1 VLRLDVI
8 MPVFDEAE
16 TVREIA
22 RRVLASPEVSRLI
35 AVDDGSTDGTGAVLE
50 DLARADGRMLAL
62 RHPLNRGKGA
72 AIRTGLKHV
81 EADAAVIQDA
91 DFEYDPGQYGALLA
105 PIAAG
110 EADVVFGSRY
120 LGGGVPEGQT
130 AAAYLANRV
139 LTFVSNRLT
148 GLRLTDM
155 ETCYKCFTREVAR
168 SLELTEDRFGI
179 EPEITAQI
187 AAAGFRVREVPIRY
201 QGRVRA
207 AGKKIVPH
215 DALDALRVMLRC
227 WRRSRAGNGHRTARP
242 D

>member
-1 VLRLDVI
+1 MPMRLDVI
-8 MPVFDEAE
+8 MPVFNEAD

-22 RRVLASPEVSRLI
+22 DRVLARPEVARLI
-35 AVDDGSTDGTGAVLE
+35 AVDDGSADGTRGALE
-50 DLARADGRMLAL
+50 ELARADGRVLLL
-62 RHPLNRGKGA
+62 RHTANRGKGA
-72 AIRTGLKHV
+72 AVRTGLGHV

-91 DFEYDPGQYGALLA
+91 DLEYDPGQYGALLA
-105 PIAAG
+105 PIEAG

-155 ETCYKCFTREVAR
+155 ETCYKCFTREAAR
-168 SLELTEDRFGI
+168 SLRLTEDRFGI
-179 EPEITAQI
+179 EPEITARV
-187 AAAGFRVREVPIRY
+187 AAAGLRVREVPIRY
-201 QGRVRA
+201 DGRRRA
-207 AGKKIVPH
+207 SGKKIGPL

-227 WRRSRAGNGHRTARP
+227 RGR
-242 D
+242 